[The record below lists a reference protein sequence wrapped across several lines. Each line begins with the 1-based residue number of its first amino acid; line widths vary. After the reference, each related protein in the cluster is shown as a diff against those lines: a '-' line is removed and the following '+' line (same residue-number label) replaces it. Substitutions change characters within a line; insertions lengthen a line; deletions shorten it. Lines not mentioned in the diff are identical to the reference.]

1 MEFLL
6 SIALVSLLLL
16 VIVAV
21 VAVPVVVRAVGSAS
35 RRNEQQPG
43 DETESKSD
51 EKQPSDQEIH
61 DEAEAI
67 KRTGPFFGMVA
78 GVSGVLAGL
87 AGGIF
92 GMDEGL
98 LGSAVPATSMGI
110 FLGLAGYVLGARQLG
125 RVAAI
130 FSAVALIFALS
141 ASQGYVPGLAPT
153 DHGLPQKEPGAA
165 AGAE

>member
-1 MEFLL
+1 MSITILFLIL
-6 SIALVSLLLL
+6 LAVIAVSALP
-16 VIVAV
+16 V
-21 VAVPVVVRAVGSAS
+21 VARVVGVATPRDKNRPGGGGENGSA
-35 RRNEQQPG
+35 QG
-43 DETESKSD
+43 
-51 EKQPSDQEIH
+51 QPSDQEIH

-78 GVSGVLAGL
+78 GVSGVLSGL

-110 FLGLAGYVLGARQLG
+110 ILGLAGYVLGARQLG

-130 FSAVALIFALS
+130 FSTVALIFALS
-141 ASQGYVPGLAPT
+141 ASQGYVPGLEPT
-153 DHGLPQKEPGAA
+153 DRGLPPKELGAP